1 MAKNWSVSEAVE
13 AINNGDKESI
23 VDIGRRFPLLLN
35 SAKGALAGDKQSF
48 LDFVAA
54 LPEYDTANKINKRM
68 KDGIEASEDVDV
80 DADVDAVEEKK
91 PAKKTA
97 AKKAAGK
104 DAKKAK
110 EEEPVDD
117 GEVDYSEMDAK
128 ELFTLCKERGIKAA
142 VKKPAKYYIGLLEK
156 ADAEDAD
163 DEEDW
168 DEEEEDKVTVIK
180 ADKSEKKPARKAKK
194 EEPEDD
200 DDEWDI

>member
-35 SAKGALAGDKQSF
+35 SVKGALAGEKQSF

-68 KDGIEASEDVDV
+68 KDGVEVSEDA
-80 DADVDAVEEKK
+80 DADDEEDAAEEKK
-91 PAKKTA
+91 PV
-97 AKKAAGK
+97 KKAAGK

-110 EEEPVDD
+110 EEESVDD
-117 GEVDYSEMDAK
+117 DEVDYSEMDAK
-128 ELFTLCKERGIKAA
+128 ELFTLCKERGIK
-142 VKKPAKYYIGLLEK
+142 VPTKKPAKYYIGLLEK

-168 DEEEEDKVTVIK
+168 DEEEEEKPVKK
-180 ADKSEKKPARKAKK
+180 ADKKSEKKPARKAKK
-194 EEPEDD
+194 EEQD
-200 DDEWDI
+200 DDEEWDI

>member
-35 SAKGALAGDKQSF
+35 SVKGALAGDKQSF

-68 KDGIEASEDVDV
+68 KDGIEASEDADA
-80 DADVDAVEEKK
+80 DADVEDAAEEKK
-91 PAKKTA
+91 PVKKTA
-97 AKKAAGK
+97 GK
-104 DAKKAK
+104 GAKKAK

-117 GEVDYSEMDAK
+117 VEVDYSEMDAK

-163 DEEDW
+163 GEDDW
-168 DEEEEDKVTVIK
+168 DEEEEEKPVKK
-180 ADKSEKKPARKAKK
+180 AAKKSEKKPAKKVKK
-194 EEPEDD
+194 EEQDDDD
-200 DDEWDI
+200 DDEEWDI

>member
-35 SAKGALAGDKQSF
+35 SVKGALAGDKQSF

-68 KDGIEASEDVDV
+68 KDGIEVSSEDVD
-80 DADVDAVEEKK
+80 ADDKEDVVEEKK
-91 PAKKTA
+91 P

-110 EEEPVDD
+110 EEEPADD
-117 GEVDYSEMDAK
+117 DEVDYSEMDAK

-156 ADAEDAD
+156 ADAD
-163 DEEDW
+163 DEDDW
-168 DEEEEDKVTVIK
+168 DEEEDEKPVKK
-180 ADKSEKKPARKAKK
+180 ATKKSEKKPAKKAKK
-194 EEPEDD
+194 EEQDDDD
-200 DDEWDI
+200 DDEEWDI